1 MVVDVL
7 VDAGLLR
14 AGGGDDEVRRGTA
27 SSMVVVAES
36 IASRAAQRF
45 GWRAVASAER

>member
-1 MVVDVL
+1 VDIPI
-7 VDAGLLR
+7 DAGLLR
-14 AGGGDDEVRRGTA
+14 ADGEDDEVRRGTA

-36 IASRAAQRF
+36 IASRAVQRF